1 MNFDSGYV
9 SATILTLII
18 YQTNNHYIAVQIY
31 TVVYIYKLQQAL
43 LLPTIYNWFIEKYSL
58 NCECGQFTV
67 QMSLR
72 VIQVITTSK
81 CIKRNSASKYLKRPL
96 SLLHDN
102 IYIYYNESDYNTV
115 RFDGDFLVLTI
126 LWSLFIYFFSI
137 ALYSS
142 ESHRIFVR
150 LPPQP
155 LYI

>member
-9 SATILTLII
+9 STTILTLII

-31 TVVYIYKLQQAL
+31 TVVYIYIYKLQQAL

-102 IYIYYNESDYNTV
+102 IYIYIYTITSPTIILSALTV
-115 RFDGDFLVLTI
+115 TFLFWLYYG
-126 LWSLFIYFFSI
+126 LYLFIFF
-137 ALYSS
+137 
-142 ESHRIFVR
+142 
-150 LPPQP
+150 Q
-155 LYI
+155 